1 MSRFIKVQHNESLIR
16 DSRSGAIV
24 NNNQSEYQMYMRRV
38 KARENNLN
46 QMKDMCR
53 EINNLKA
60 ELFEIKDILK
70 TLCNKGNKYWL

>member
-1 MSRFIKVQHNESLIR
+1 MKVYLEITG
-16 DSRSGAIV
+16 SGAIV
-24 NNNQSEYQMYMRRV
+24 NNNQSEYQMYMKRV

-70 TLCNKGNKYWL
+70 TLCDKGNK

>member
-70 TLCNKGNKYWL
+70 TLCKDKT

>member
-60 ELFEIKDILK
+60 ELREIK
-70 TLCNKGNKYWL
+70 TLIIEKLGK

>member
-1 MSRFIKVQHNESLIR
+1 MSRFIKVQHNEHLIR
-16 DSRSGAIV
+16 DNRSGAII
-24 NNNQSEYQMYMRRV
+24 NNNSSEYNLYMKRV
-38 KARENNLN
+38 KSRENNLN

-70 TLCNKGNKYWL
+70 TLCKDKT

>member
-1 MSRFIKVQHNESLIR
+1 MNIYLEITEVVQLLTIL
-16 DSRSGAIV
+16 
-24 NNNQSEYQMYMRRV
+24 QTEYQMYMKRV

-70 TLCNKGNKYWL
+70 TLCDKGNK

>member
-1 MSRFIKVQHNESLIR
+1 MSRFIKVQHNEHLIR
-16 DSRSGAIV
+16 DNRSGAII
-24 NNNQSEYQMYMRRV
+24 NNNSSEYNLYMKRV
-38 KARENNLN
+38 KSRENNLN

-70 TLCNKGNKYWL
+70 TLCNKGNK

>member
-1 MSRFIKVQHNESLIR
+1 MSRFIKVQHNEHLIR
-16 DSRSGAIV
+16 DNRSGAII
-24 NNNQSEYQMYMRRV
+24 NNNSSEYNLYMKRV
-38 KARENNLN
+38 KSRENNLN

-70 TLCNKGNKYWL
+70 TLCDKGNK

>member
-1 MSRFIKVQHNESLIR
+1 MSRFIKVQHSEHLFR
-16 DSRSGAIV
+16 DNKSGAIV
-24 NNNQSEYQMYMRRV
+24 NNNQTEYQMYMKRV

-70 TLCNKGNKYWL
+70 TLCDKGNK

>member
-1 MSRFIKVQHNESLIR
+1 MSRFIKVQHNEHLFR

-38 KARENNLN
+38 QARENNLN

-70 TLCNKGNKYWL
+70 TLCDKGNK

>member
-24 NNNQSEYQMYMRRV
+24 NNNQTEYQMYMKRV

-70 TLCNKGNKYWL
+70 TLCDKGNK

>member
-1 MSRFIKVQHNESLIR
+1 
-16 DSRSGAIV
+16 
-24 NNNQSEYQMYMRRV
+24 MYMKRV

-70 TLCNKGNKYWL
+70 TLCDKGNK

>member
-70 TLCNKGNKYWL
+70 TLCNKGNK

>member
-1 MSRFIKVQHNESLIR
+1 MSRFIKVQHNEHLFR
-16 DSRSGAIV
+16 DNKSGAIV
-24 NNNQSEYQMYMRRV
+24 NNNQTEYQMYMKRV

-70 TLCNKGNKYWL
+70 TLCDKGNK

>member
-1 MSRFIKVQHNESLIR
+1 MSRFINN
-16 DSRSGAIV
+16 RSGAIV
-24 NNNQSEYQMYMRRV
+24 NNNQTEYQMYIKRV

-70 TLCNKGNKYWL
+70 TLCDKGNK

>member
-70 TLCNKGNKYWL
+70 TLCDKGNK